1 MKLNGIEICQKQM
14 KNFVKERRLKH
25 NKKQKDNVCYTFI
38 FSLHQ
43 FDQMLPSQVIQLKMD
58 LGLLSVSSD
67 C

>member
-1 MKLNGIEICQKQM
+1 MKLIGNKNAKNEITSRK
-14 KNFVKERRLKH
+14 KNYQY

-43 FDQMLPSQVIQLKMD
+43 FDQRLPSQVIQLKMD